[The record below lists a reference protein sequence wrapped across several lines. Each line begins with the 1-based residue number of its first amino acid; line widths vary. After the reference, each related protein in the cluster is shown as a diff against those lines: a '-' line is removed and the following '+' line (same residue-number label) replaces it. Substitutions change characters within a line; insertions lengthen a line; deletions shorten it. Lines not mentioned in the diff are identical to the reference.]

1 MTSALTTRLVATV
14 AIVCLGALQFGY
26 HMAELN
32 SPEAVLSCRVPRPGP
47 TPYLQ
52 SWFGRHGF
60 ARCIPMLPQEVGTV
74 TLVFLL
80 GGLLGSFFVG
90 GVAERHG
97 RRRTALWHCVVF
109 AVGLLLNGVANLF
122 GALLAGR
129 FVAGV
134 GAGAALATGPVFIN
148 EVAPLALKGLLG
160 SMNQVSVNLGILL
173 TQCLAL
179 AWCDD
184 NHWRLLL
191 LAGAAVAALNF
202 GLVWAF
208 VDESP
213 MWLANRG
220 FAGRAYRGLHRL
232 RGGDYAAV
240 RREVDLWGAGGDA
253 GDAGDAGDGNGG
265 DGADGADG
273 GDGAD
278 GAARGARG
286 AVLLRQYL
294 QRPEYANSRLVST
307 GILIAQQFCGINS
320 IIFYGVLVLLSVF
333 PDYAVGINCLI
344 LGVNVVVT
352 FGSAPL
358 IDHWGRKPLL
368 MGSVAV
374 MSVAATLMG
383 VGIIYSS
390 AALCIVGTFLYI
402 IAFAMGLGPI
412 PFLLVAEIT
421 QPNVKAVAQSWGTA
435 CNWFATGVVG
445 LVFPVLK
452 NSWLGG
458 GVYFIFTG
466 FCVATFVFVKRVVP
480 ETKGTSTYEEVWRR

>member
-1 MTSALTTRLVATV
+1 MTSALTPHLVATV

-109 AVGLLLNGVANLF
+109 AAGLLLNGFANLYA
-122 GALLAGR
+122 ALVAGR

-213 MWLANRG
+213 MWLANHG
-220 FAGRAYRGLHRL
+220 LAGRAYRGLHRL

-240 RREVDLWGAGGDA
+240 RREVDLWGAGA
-253 GDAGDAGDGNGG
+253 GGEAGEAG
-265 DGADGADG
+265 DG
-273 GDGAD
+273 GDGD
-278 GAARGARG
+278 DTVGAARG

-374 MSVAATLMG
+374 MSVAAALMG